1 MKILSKQAFTRA
13 CDFIYSKARPLERA
27 MFAFHF
33 EGGAVDDVLIALSQF
48 QNEDGGFGQALEPD
62 LRTPTSSAL
71 ATGEGL
77 NILKE
82 VDSPGD
88 HPIVRSAV
96 EYLLSSFD
104 GEKKIW
110 RIAAQDTNKYPHAPW
125 WHDEGGSLVIT
136 FDGYQVI
143 PRAKIVGLLHHYSDL
158 VPEEWLDSITAQTVA
173 GIETI
178 TPFGSG
184 GGDDLVYALS
194 LAEEVTLAEQFRAR
208 IVKRLRTV
216 VPEVVSHNPE
226 EWGSY
231 CISPLKIVTS
241 PQSPIA
247 DLIWDAVQEHLDY
260 QIDHQTQ
267 EGAWDPVW
275 SWGDF
280 YPDAW
285 QGAKVEWQGYLT
297 LATLMALKVFN
308 RIEGST

>member
-1 MKILSKQAFTRA
+1 
-13 CDFIYSKARPLERA
+13 

-267 EGAWDPVW
+267 EGAWNPVW

-280 YPDAW
+280 YPEAW

>member
-110 RIAAQDTNKYPHAPW
+110 RIAPQDTNKYPHAPW

-143 PRAKIVGLLHHYSDL
+143 PRAKIVGLLHHYADL

-194 LAEEVTLAEQFRAR
+194 LAEEVSLAEQFRAR

-216 VPEVVSHNPE
+216 VPEVVSQNPE

>member
-13 CDFIYSKARPLERA
+13 RDFIYSKARPLERA

-48 QNEDGGFGQALEPD
+48 QNEDGGSGQALEPD

-77 NILKE
+77 YILKE
-82 VDSPGD
+82 LDCPGD

-110 RIAAQDTNKYPHAPW
+110 RIAAQDTNKYTHAPW

>member
-1 MKILSKQAFTRA
+1 
-13 CDFIYSKARPLERA
+13 

-143 PRAKIVGLLHHYSDL
+143 PRAKIVGLLHHYADL

>member
-1 MKILSKQAFTRA
+1 MKTLSTQSFTRA
-13 CDFIYSKARPLERA
+13 RDFIYSKARPLERA

-33 EGGAVDDVLIALSQF
+33 DGGAVDDVLIALSQF

-71 ATGEGL
+71 ATSEGL
-77 NILKE
+77 RILKE
-82 VDSPGD
+82 IDCPGD
-88 HPIVRSAV
+88 HLIVCNAV

-104 GEKKIW
+104 NEKKIW
-110 RIAAQDTNKYPHAPW
+110 RVAPQDTNNYPHAPW
-125 WHDEGGSLVIT
+125 WHDEGGSLKRT
-136 FDGYQVI
+136 FDGYLVI
-143 PRAKIVGLLHHYSDL
+143 PRAKIVSTLHHYADL
-158 VPEEWLDSITAQTVA
+158 VPVEWLSSITEQTVS

-178 TPFGSG
+178 DPFGSG

-194 LAEEVTLAEQFRAR
+194 LAEEESLAEQFRIR
-208 IVKRLRTV
+208 VVTRLRTV
-216 VPEVVSHNPE
+216 VPEVVSQNPD

-241 PQSPIA
+241 PQSPVA
-247 DLIWDAVQEHLDY
+247 DLIWDAIQEHLDY
-260 QIDHQTQ
+260 QIDHQNT

-280 YPDAW
+280 YPEAW

-297 LATLMALKVFN
+297 LEALKTMDVFG

>member
-110 RIAAQDTNKYPHAPW
+110 RIAPQDTNKYPHAPW
-125 WHDEGGSLVIT
+125 WHDEGGSLVST

-143 PRAKIVGLLHHYSDL
+143 PRAKIVGLLHHYADL

-194 LAEEVTLAEQFRAR
+194 LAEEVSLAEQFRAR

-216 VPEVVSHNPE
+216 VPEVVSQNPE